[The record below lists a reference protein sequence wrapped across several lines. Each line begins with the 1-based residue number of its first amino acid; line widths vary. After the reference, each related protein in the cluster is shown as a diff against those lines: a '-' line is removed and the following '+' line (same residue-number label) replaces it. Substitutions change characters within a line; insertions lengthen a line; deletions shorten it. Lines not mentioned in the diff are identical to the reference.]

1 MATALRNVQQLP
13 LLVPFAKMLIM
24 TLVAETTV
32 ALRFFGDDLDPEM
45 LTTRLG
51 KPPTTCARKG
61 EVIKSEKTGRELA
74 AKTGRWILDVE
85 RCEPGDLDK
94 QIRDIFSGMTN
105 DMMVWCDLAQSYH
118 PDLFVGL
125 FIHELNEGREVSAES
140 LSLLADRGIFLGL
153 NIYGGRKRT

>member
-1 MATALRNVQQLP
+1 MMA
-13 LLVPFAKMLIM
+13 
-24 TLVAETTV
+24 LVAETTV

-51 KPPTTCARKG
+51 KPPSTRARKG
-61 EVIKSEKTGRELA
+61 ELIKSEKTGREHPA
-74 AKTGRWILDVE
+74 RTGRWILDAD

-105 DMMVWCDLAQSYH
+105 DTTVWRELAQSYR

-125 FIHELNEGREVSAES
+125 FMRELNEGIEIGAES
-140 LSLLADRGIFLGL
+140 LSLLADRGIFLAL
-153 NIYGGRKRT
+153 DIYGGRHSGT

>member
-1 MATALRNVQQLP
+1 
-13 LLVPFAKMLIM
+13 M
-24 TLVAETTV
+24 TLVAETAV

-51 KPPTTCARKG
+51 KPPSTCARRG
-61 EVIKSEKTGRELA
+61 EVIKSEKTGRERA
-74 AKTGRWILDVE
+74 AKTGKWILAVE

-105 DMMVWCDLAQSYH
+105 DMMVWRDLVQKYR
-118 PDLFVGL
+118 PDLYVGL
-125 FIHELNEGREVSAES
+125 FMRELSEGIEVSVES

-153 NIYGGRKRT
+153 EIYGGRPARREPTGASNP